1 MRAFEL
7 GDYTGPGGLTL
18 TQAETPHPADN
29 EVLLKVEAVG
39 VNFPDLLMT
48 KGQYQHKP
56 ALPVVPGC
64 EVAGTIVEAP
74 DGSGWRAGDRAAA
87 FVWQGGFAEQA
98 VVPVNSLV
106 RIPDSVGFDTAAA
119 MVVNYHTVHFA
130 LSRRGGLAPGET
142 VLVMGA
148 AGGIGT
154 AAIQVAKGLGARVV
168 AGVSGAHRAHIAE
181 AAGADETVVL
191 EGGFAS
197 VIRDK
202 TGGRG
207 VDVVLDPVG
216 DWLFEEAVRSL
227 APEGRLLV
235 VGFAAGKIPALKV
248 NRLLLR
254 NISVVGAAF
263 GAFLEVDPTLMKE
276 QAESLDR
283 MIAAG
288 VVAPYM
294 GARFE
299 FEDLPGAL
307 DRLDRGEIE
316 GKAVVLTGQ
325 QVSPGSP

>member
-18 TQAETPHPADN
+18 TKVETPRPGDG
-29 EVLLKVEAVG
+29 EVLLDVKAVG

-48 KGQYQHKP
+48 KGLYQHRP
-56 ALPVVPGC
+56 ELPVVPGC
-64 EVAGTIVEAP
+64 EIAGTVVDAP
-74 DGSGWRAGDRAAA
+74 AGSGWQAGDRAAA
-87 FVWQGGFAEQA
+87 FVWQGGFAEHA

-106 RIPDSVGFDTAAA
+106 PIPESVSFETAAA

-130 LSRRGGLAPGET
+130 LSRRGRLTPGET

-168 AGVSGAHRAHIAE
+168 AGVSAAHRAHIAE
-181 AAGADETVVL
+181 SAGADETVVL
-191 EGGFAS
+191 EAGFAS
-197 VIRDK
+197 TIREM

-216 DWLFEEAVRSL
+216 DWLFDEAVRSL

-235 VGFAAGKIPALKV
+235 VGFAAGKIPAIKV

-254 NISVVGAAF
+254 NIGVVGAAF
-263 GAFLEVDPTLMKE
+263 GAFLEVDPRLMKE

-288 VVAPYM
+288 VVNPYV

-299 FEDLPGAL
+299 FEDLPRAL
-307 DRLDRGEIE
+307 ECLDRGEIE
-316 GKAVVLTGQ
+316 GKAVVLTG
-325 QVSPGSP
+325 